1 MSTNPQNLCYYLA
14 PVLTYDSSNYIA
26 HLDGFSEIDGGWL
39 NQNYIQLGYQLADC
53 VAGFSYSFV
62 LTCVI
67 LFLMNLVPGLS
78 LRVTAEEEEMGL
90 DDGQLGEFAYD
101 YVELSRHVNE
111 LVGGPEEVPSSR
123 GSLKSPVDGKP
134 KPEVDAEKAL

>member
-1 MSTNPQNLCYYLA
+1 MDRL
-14 PVLTYDSSNYIA
+14 LTPASSDYIA
-26 HLDGFSEIDGGWL
+26 HLDGFSVISGGWL
-39 NQNYIQLGYQLADC
+39 NHNYIQLAYQLADC

-62 LTCVI
+62 MTCII

-78 LRVTAEEEEMGL
+78 LRVTAEEEELGL

-111 LVGGPEEVPSSR
+111 LMGSPEETTSSR
-123 GSLKSPVDGKP
+123 GSLKQIDGNAPSKHDSADP
-134 KPEVDAEKAL
+134 EKATVV